1 MKIMKKLFFQITC
14 IAILLSFMLSTV
26 FANTTSFQ
34 IISEDGIYYIE
45 DPEFPM
51 NDLVVYCMNNLL
63 NWPHKVGSV
72 EPPNYQY
79 GYLDSKDIENYDEM
93 IQKLKKILFAGYPHN
108 GKNLYKI
115 IEDEELYVPSEEE
128 FNDLLNPLPELV
140 KAFPDLG
147 YNDFTID
154 NFNHHKDLLNNFYEY
169 VVFTMKDTD
178 IKEGLTKSSI
188 MSMPF
193 FKAMLCL
200 LNFSEPR
207 EAFAHFYSNSYY
219 VTEQQAFNNTQSAIW
234 KLMSD
239 YKVPDNNIT
248 SLSSYP
254 LGQTLVNYADSTE
267 VVLETEPDEVKI
279 TGDFNFTKGRDGRWY
294 SGEIKIEEPENYNG
308 IYALDLPEGI
318 SVLNVDPFNIYG
330 DTKLTLVSDDIP
342 DINDEFIIWNRI
354 MWGPEPRQY
363 SPSEEV
369 YYNGKKYQNMVGLN
383 VNSTYMS
390 SEFTYRDVATGKLI
404 VNKIVDG
411 NIDDTL
417 RDFTFTVTLSDNTI
431 NGTYGDMEFK
441 NGAAT
446 FTLKHAESK
455 TATGIPVG
463 IDYTVKESNNDGYT
477 IESQNANGTILS
489 NKVESVTFTN
499 RRNPS
504 KLTAGSLMVE
514 KKVSGI
520 ASDVTKPFTFTVT
533 LSDKTI
539 NGTYGDMEFKN
550 GVAIFKLR
558 HEESKTATGIPTG
571 TTYTVTESD
580 NDGYTVESQNENGT
594 INSDQT
600 SVATF
605 MNIKD
610 SSELPIPPTGILSV
624 EKIVLN
630 YAGDTNEDFNFTVTL
645 SDNTLNGTYG
655 DMEFKNGVSEFT
667 MKHGQVKTAIGLP
680 VGISYMVTES
690 DNDEYIIE
698 SQNANGTIIE
708 NKWTTAIFSN
718 TKKLATGNLSVQ
730 KTVSGNAADTN
741 KAFTFTVTL
750 SDNTLN
756 GTYGEMEFKNG
767 VATFTLK
774 HNESKSA
781 TGLPVGISYMVTESD
796 NEGYT
801 VEAQNASG
809 SIIENETIYAS
820 FTNTKNLAQLATGNL
835 SVQKTVSGNA
845 ADTNKAFTFTVT
857 LSDNTLNGTYGEMEF
872 KNGIATFTLKHNESK
887 TATGL
892 PVGISYT
899 VTESDNEGYT
909 VEAQNASGSIIEN
922 ETISA
927 SFTNTKDSE
936 QLNNI
941 LPPSFESPDSGDNSS
956 TLLWLSILILSSIA
970 IIVSF
975 IIGRKKIS

>member
-1 MKIMKKLFFQITC
+1 
-14 IAILLSFMLSTV
+14 
-26 FANTTSFQ
+26 
-34 IISEDGIYYIE
+34 
-45 DPEFPM
+45 
-51 NDLVVYCMNNLL
+51 
-63 NWPHKVGSV
+63 
-72 EPPNYQY
+72 
-79 GYLDSKDIENYDEM
+79 
-93 IQKLKKILFAGYPHN
+93 
-108 GKNLYKI
+108 
-115 IEDEELYVPSEEE
+115 
-128 FNDLLNPLPELV
+128 
-140 KAFPDLG
+140 
-147 YNDFTID
+147 
-154 NFNHHKDLLNNFYEY
+154 
-169 VVFTMKDTD
+169 
-178 IKEGLTKSSI
+178 
-188 MSMPF
+188 
-193 FKAMLCL
+193 
-200 LNFSEPR
+200 
-207 EAFAHFYSNSYY
+207 
-219 VTEQQAFNNTQSAIW
+219 
-234 KLMSD
+234 
-239 YKVPDNNIT
+239 
-248 SLSSYP
+248 
-254 LGQTLVNYADSTE
+254 
-267 VVLETEPDEVKI
+267 
-279 TGDFNFTKGRDGRWY
+279 
-294 SGEIKIEEPENYNG
+294 
-308 IYALDLPEGI
+308 
-318 SVLNVDPFNIYG
+318 
-330 DTKLTLVSDDIP
+330 
-342 DINDEFIIWNRI
+342 
-354 MWGPEPRQY
+354 
-363 SPSEEV
+363 
-369 YYNGKKYQNMVGLN
+369 
-383 VNSTYMS
+383 
-390 SEFTYRDVATGKLI
+390 
-404 VNKIVDG
+404 
-411 NIDDTL
+411 
-417 RDFTFTVTLSDNTI
+417 
-431 NGTYGDMEFK
+431 
-441 NGAAT
+441 
-446 FTLKHAESK
+446 
-455 TATGIPVG
+455 
-463 IDYTVKESNNDGYT
+463 
-477 IESQNANGTILS
+477 
-489 NKVESVTFTN
+489 
-499 RRNPS
+499 
-504 KLTAGSLMVE
+504 MVE

-630 YAGDTNEDFNFTVTL
+630 HAGDTNEDFNFTVTL

-655 DMEFKNGVSEFT
+655 DMEFKNGVAEFT

-680 VGISYMVTES
+680 AGLTYDIKES

-741 KAFTFTVTL
+741 KAFTFTVAL

-767 VATFTLK
+767 IATFTLK

-845 ADTNKAFTFTVT
+845 ADTNKAFTFTVA

-887 TATGL
+887 SATGL
-892 PVGISYT
+892 PAGISYT

-909 VEAQNASGSIIEN
+909 VEAKNTSGSIIEN
-922 ETISA
+922 ETVFA
-927 SFTNTKDSE
+927 SFTNIKDSE

>member
-26 FANTTSFQ
+26 FANTTSLE
-34 IISEDGIYYIE
+34 IISHDGIYYIE

-72 EPPNYQY
+72 DPPNYQY

-369 YYNGKKYQNMVGLN
+369 YCNGKKYQNMVGLN

-417 RDFTFTVTLSDNTI
+417 RDFTFTVTLSDN
-431 NGTYGDMEFK
+431 
-441 NGAAT
+441 
-446 FTLKHAESK
+446 
-455 TATGIPVG
+455 
-463 IDYTVKESNNDGYT
+463 
-477 IESQNANGTILS
+477 
-489 NKVESVTFTN
+489 
-499 RRNPS
+499 
-504 KLTAGSLMVE
+504 
-514 KKVSGI
+514 
-520 ASDVTKPFTFTVT
+520 
-533 LSDKTI
+533 TI

-630 YAGDTNEDFNFTVTL
+630 YTGDTNEDFNFTVTL

-680 VGISYMVTES
+680 AGLTYDITES

-718 TKKLATGNLSVQ
+718 TKK
-730 KTVSGNAADTN
+730 
-741 KAFTFTVTL
+741 
-750 SDNTLN
+750 
-756 GTYGEMEFKNG
+756 
-767 VATFTLK
+767 
-774 HNESKSA
+774 
-781 TGLPVGISYMVTESD
+781 
-796 NEGYT
+796 
-801 VEAQNASG
+801 
-809 SIIENETIYAS
+809 
-820 FTNTKNLAQLATGNL
+820 LATGNL